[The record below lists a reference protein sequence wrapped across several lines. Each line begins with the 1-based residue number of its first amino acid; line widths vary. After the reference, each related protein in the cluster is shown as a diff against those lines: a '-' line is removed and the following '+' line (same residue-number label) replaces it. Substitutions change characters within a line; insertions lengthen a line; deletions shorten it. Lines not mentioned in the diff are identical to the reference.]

1 MKITYIYLAFIAI
14 LMYNGML
21 AKRDQDLFKAYDRA
35 CAQQPHNPNCIYAK

>member
-1 MKITYIYLAFIAI
+1 MKITYIFLAFIAI

>member
-1 MKITYIYLAFIAI
+1 MKTTYIFLAFIAI